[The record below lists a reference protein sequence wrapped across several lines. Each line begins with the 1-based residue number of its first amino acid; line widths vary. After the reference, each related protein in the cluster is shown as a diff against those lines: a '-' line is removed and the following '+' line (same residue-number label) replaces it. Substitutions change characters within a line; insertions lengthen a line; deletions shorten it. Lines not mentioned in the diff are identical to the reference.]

1 MFKARPMSRLLI
13 AASKEQLEPVIRELY
28 RRQIFHIEDF
38 VEQKEEGYE
47 GFRIGMPLP
56 GAGTVSSEVLRVR
69 SVVSSAGID
78 RAGVEPTARISVSTL
93 RSRIDR
99 DLPGIE
105 TEIQN
110 LNANKMKLETTLRE
124 YGQKIRD
131 LQPFVAVPLPM
142 ELYRGYERFFVFA
155 GHILADV
162 MLSVPH
168 EKYFT
173 DTVPGNFLVAVV
185 PLETKDEV
193 ERTLLEARFQAVA
206 VPEETGYPA
215 DRIAWYT
222 AEITRL
228 EAEITGLADRLAAQ
242 KEANSAF
249 LVACDE
255 LLTAEVEQTE
265 VPLRFATT
273 DEAFVAEGWVL
284 SEDIP
289 GLTEALRKAT
299 DGKVFISELEID
311 YDRDTVPVEYDNP
324 SFSRPTEIL
333 MDAYSRPRYR
343 ELDPTLMV
351 SIVFPIFFG
360 LILGDVAYGL
370 ILLVMSIGL
379 RKFLKGDAA
388 GRLLDT
394 LRNASIS
401 SIFFGILYS
410 EFIGFALPW
419 PPIIFSRHL
428 NIGGHG
434 GGHGPQVAELM
445 IMSVWI
451 GILHISLGRI
461 LGMAN
466 ARRLYHGSHATKVL
480 IANAGWLATMWGL
493 LFMIWSIFPLPIM
506 PDLTALPVIA
516 AGLNVAAVIGAVFVV
531 AGVIAIAQENALE
544 VVELPTI
551 LSHLL
556 SYARIV
562 AVGLSSVA
570 IAMVVNFISI
580 GMLIEPQIE
589 HLTPLGVVIIIAG
602 LVLFL
607 LGHVLNTALGL
618 LGGGLHSIRLHYV
631 EFFTKFYKGGGL
643 KYHPFGMKRR
653 FTEDS

>member
-1 MFKARPMSRLLI
+1 MFNARPMSRLLI
-13 AASKEQLEPVIRELY
+13 AASKEQLEPVIRALY
-28 RRQIFHIEDF
+28 HRNVFHIEDF

-56 GAGTVSSEVLRVR
+56 AAGTVSSEVLRVR
-69 SVVSSAGID
+69 SVASSAGID
-78 RAGVEPTARISVSTL
+78 PARVEPSARIQAGVL

-110 LNANKMKLETTLRE
+110 LNAKKTKLETSLRE

-131 LQPFVAVPLPM
+131 LEPFAAVPLPM

-155 GHILADV
+155 GHVSADV
-162 MLSVPH
+162 TLSVPH

-185 PLETKDEV
+185 PLETSAEA
-193 ERTLLEARFQAVA
+193 ERTLLDAHFRGVS

-222 AEITRL
+222 TEITRL
-228 EAEITGLADRLAAQ
+228 EAEITELSELLAAQ
-242 KEANSAF
+242 KEANAAF

-284 SEDIP
+284 SEDVP
-289 GLTEALRKAT
+289 GLTDALRKAT
-299 DGKVFISELEID
+299 GGKVFISEVEID
-311 YDRDTVPVEYDNP
+311 YNRDAVPVEYDNP
-324 SFSRPTEIL
+324 SFSRPTELL

-343 ELDPTLMV
+343 EFDPTVMV

-370 ILLVMSIGL
+370 VLLLMSFGL
-379 RKFLKGDAA
+379 RRFLSGDAA
-388 GRLLDT
+388 GKLLDT

-401 SIFFGILYS
+401 SIVFGILYS
-410 EFIGFALPW
+410 EFLGYPMPW
-419 PPIIFSRHL
+419 SPVIFSRHL
-428 NIGGHG
+428 NIGGHST
-434 GGHGPQVAELM
+434 GHGPQVAELM

-451 GILHISLGRI
+451 GILHITLGRI
-461 LGMAN
+461 IGMAD

-480 IANAGWLATMWGL
+480 IANAGWLATMWGI
-493 LFMIWSIFPLPIM
+493 LFMIWSIFALPYM
-506 PDLTALPVIA
+506 PDLTALPVIV
-516 AGLNVAAVIGAVFVV
+516 AGLNAAAVLGAVIVV
-531 AGVIAIAQENALE
+531 AGIVGIAQENTLE
-544 VVELPTI
+544 VVEIPTI
-551 LSHLL
+551 LSHIL

-570 IAMVVNFISI
+570 IAMVVNYIAI
-580 GMLIEPQIE
+580 GMLIEPQLEQI
-589 HLTPLGVVIIIAG
+589 TPVGVVVIIAG
-602 LVLFL
+602 LVVFL
-607 LGHVLNTALGL
+607 LGHTLNTALGL

-653 FTEDS
+653 FTED